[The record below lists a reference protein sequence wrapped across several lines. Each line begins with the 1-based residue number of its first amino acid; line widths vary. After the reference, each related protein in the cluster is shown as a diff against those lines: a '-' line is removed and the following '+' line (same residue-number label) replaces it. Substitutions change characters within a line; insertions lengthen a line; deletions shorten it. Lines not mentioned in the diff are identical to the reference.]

1 MKNLIL
7 LLIVVA
13 TIVSCSQKEETKTV
27 EPSFDLY
34 GTCDLV
40 LWNKSTDSVRVEIS
54 NFARILNEEQ
64 AFDSTISANDSLNY
78 KVVSQGFSYFTLVV
92 NDYYYRVFSAPQSI
106 IRAEVIS
113 DSVINFVGKFDSIN
127 NYLAKSSGTY
137 YSTNL
142 AAMDLVN
149 LTGNFNLTYQ
159 NLMKRNEMVIQKH
172 QSRLAKNKS
181 LLPKWYVDLESK
193 RLIVLGAGYKLSAL
207 NYRKLM
213 YKIDDHIPFAYVDS
227 IVKGVPYENVDLM
240 GFSAFWTFLYGYSSQ
255 SFNPL
260 NDTLNSSLKEKYSDS
275 LFANTA
281 RILPQPYRDF
291 SIASSL
297 SMFLEFSPDMIK
309 PDRIELISDTVL
321 KNFLYKCINQD
332 EILPKGA
339 KAPNFTVM
347 DMDSNQFSFSE
358 IKDTVVLIN
367 FWASYCKPCFENFAH
382 ENKLVERFKDEPVK
396 IINLCI
402 ESELSHFLAL
412 VEKYDLKT
420 INIFADEKMSIQLRK
435 DFDIHGIPH
444 SILIDKNGLVV
455 KNKCSVRGDGI
466 VTEIEVLLK

>member
-1 MKNLIL
+1 
-7 LLIVVA
+7 
-13 TIVSCSQKEETKTV
+13 VSCTPKEEIKTV
-27 EPSFDLY
+27 EASFDLY
-34 GTCDLV
+34 GTCDLI
-40 LWNKSTDSVRVEIS
+40 LLNKSSDSIRIEIS
-54 NFARILNEEQ
+54 SYASIINEKQ
-64 AFDSTISANDSLNY
+64 TLDTTIFANDSLNY
-78 KVVSQGFSYFTLVV
+78 KVVSQGYSYFTLVI
-92 NDYYYRVFSAPQSI
+92 NDYYYRVFSASQSV
-106 IRAEVIS
+106 IRAEIIS

-127 NYLAKSSGTY
+127 TYLAKSYGTY

-159 NLMKRNEMVIQKH
+159 ELMKRNEMVIQKH
-172 QSRLAKNKS
+172 QSHLAKNKS
-181 LLPKWYVDLESK
+181 LLPKWFVDLESK
-193 RLIVLGAGYKLSAL
+193 RLIVLGASYKLSAL

-240 GFSAFWTFLYGYSSQ
+240 GFSSFWAFLYGYSSQ

-309 PDRIELISDTVL
+309 PDWIELISDTVL
-321 KNFLYKCINQD
+321 KNFLYKSINQD

-339 KAPNFTVM
+339 KAPNFTVL
-347 DMDSNQFSFSE
+347 DLDSNQFSFSE

-382 ENKLVERFKDEPVK
+382 ENEFVEQFKDKPVK
-396 IINLCI
+396 IINFCI
-402 ESELSHFLAL
+402 ESEFSHFLAL

-420 INIFADEKMSIQLRK
+420 INIFADKKMSIQLRK

-444 SILIDKNGLVV
+444 SVLIDENGLVV

-466 VTEIEVLLK
+466 VADIEALLK